1 MATTKRDKN
10 KSPYQPKPRNNQE
23 VAIVV
28 YNTQQVVYT
37 SEFGQ
42 ILRRHIDVSIEKN
55 VIYYLSNNII
65 KWFKYLFTISYIIQI
80 SIYTF
85 CLDHK
90 RK

>member
-10 KSPYQPKPRNNQE
+10 KSPNQPKPRNNQE